1 MNVKTK
7 PPFSRWLCLI
17 GSKRTAPPQPNL
29 RSLKSGC
36 SLEHPS
42 QSLSAGGDSDKP
54 SLPPPDHF
62 LSRSTKSG
70 QLTADSLL
78 DPRKHR
84 QHMQIQIHC
93 GPNGS
98 LPSQP
103 SMSRSSAPW
112 WEDSGPGQVGEENHT
127 CFSEPQQ
134 EQSPS
139 LAEGLADVHGGLHGG
154 SPDRNG

>member
-7 PPFSRWLCLI
+7 PPFSQWLCLI
-17 GSKRTAPPQPNL
+17 GSPPTPNL
-29 RSLKSGC
+29 PSLKSGC

-42 QSLSAGGDSDKP
+42 QSLSAGGDSDKTLTATTR
-54 SLPPPDHF
+54 SLSFYEH
-62 LSRSTKSG
+62 KIG

-84 QHMQIQIHC
+84 QHMQLQIHC

-112 WEDSGPGQVGEENHT
+112 WEDSGPGQVGEENHP
-127 CFSEPQQ
+127 CFSEQQQ

-139 LAEGLADVHGGLHGG
+139 LAEGLADVHDGLHGG